1 MSRVPG
7 TRFRATSSICA
18 RRVSSSPLW
27 VPVGSYSVK
36 VITGT
41 SSMPRGLMTGWE
53 APRFCGNQS
62 WFEYTWL
69 YSRTRASWRAMP
81 TSNCTVITAWPWRDT
96 EYTCSTPLIS
106 LITCSAGVAMA
117 LSTSRVLAPGMA
129 TMMSAMV
136 TSIWGSSSLGVTT
149 TDRTPRI
156 IARIASSGVRWLFW
170 NTRAMA
176 PDGPTGGRLSLTAVT
191 PLWFRNLRSG
201 SAVRYPPAPV
211 DWPPPARLRTA
222 RPALPGDPPPG
233 RQLGPGAG
241 VVDPSD
247 PSRIPP
253 AARYAAPGRWREPRG
268 HPGWP
273 PAHQLSPACPGTDC
287 HWVRSNAGVTGRY
300 ESRGWH
306 RGRTSARRFPAPGRR
321 PG

>member
-1 MSRVPG
+1 
-7 TRFRATSSICA
+7 
-18 RRVSSSPLW
+18 
-27 VPVGSYSVK
+27 
-36 VITGT
+36 
-41 SSMPRGLMTGWE
+41 MPRGLMTGWE

-176 PDGPTGGRLSLTAVT
+176 PDGPTGGRLSLTAIT
-191 PLWFRNLRSG
+191 PLQPERFQTG
-201 SAVRYPPAPV
+201 SSVRCPPGYP
-211 DWPPPARLRTA
+211 DWSLPARLPKA
-222 RPALPGDPPPG
+222 RPVPPAGRSREHPGEPGADGADPGCPAQTRPAVRCAESGRWPAPTGPPG
-233 RQLGPGAG
+233 WL
-241 VVDPSD
+241 
-247 PSRIPP
+247 
-253 AARYAAPGRWREPRG
+253 
-268 HPGWP
+268 
-273 PAHQLSPACPGTDC
+273 PAH
-287 HWVRSNAGVTGRY
+287 
-300 ESRGWH
+300 
-306 RGRTSARRFPAPGRR
+306 
-321 PG
+321 